1 MEDRLSLTLVTGFLG
16 SGKTTLIRRFV
27 EMEAGAETGII
38 VNEFGEAG
46 VDHSLF
52 VHAAEQIELV
62 DGGCLCCARRAD
74 VAQAMYRLVQAAR
87 GGQRFRRAILETSG
101 LADPAPIIATLASDP
116 WLRSNVRLAS
126 VVAVVDALAGLSN
139 LKIQSEAR
147 RQVSIAD
154 TVVVTKR
161 DMRDARSFGEIA
173 AAIRGLSP
181 DALVF
186 DAQDPGF
193 DADAVLGGR
202 RSPDMPARPR
212 FQAAEAIS
220 HNAELTSFTLEMS
233 ERVDWP
239 AFTLWLSAL
248 LHAHGDRILRVK
260 GLLNTSSAQT
270 RLAIHGVQHV
280 MHPPT
285 HLPKDLD
292 DERSFLVFITR
303 GVEQGAVED
312 SLRRML
318 EWGRQFRSSPTDGA
332 SAPAVRREAATSPTP

>member
-1 MEDRLSLTLVTGFLG
+1 MNDRLSLTLVTGFLG

-27 EMEAGAETGII
+27 ETEAGAETGII

-62 DGGCLCCARRAD
+62 DGGCLCCARRTD

-87 GGQRFRRAILETSG
+87 GGRRFQRAILETSG

-126 VVAVVDALAGLSN
+126 VVAVIDALAGLSN
-139 LKIQSEAR
+139 LDNQPEAR
-147 RQVSIAD
+147 RQISIAD
-154 TVVVTKR
+154 TVVITKR
-161 DMRDARSFGEIA
+161 DMRDARSFEEIA
-173 AAIRGLSP
+173 ARIRAISP
-181 DALVF
+181 DALVL
-186 DAQDPGF
+186 DAQDPEF
-193 DADAVLGGR
+193 DADAALGGR
-202 RSPDMPARPR
+202 GSPAVQARPR
-212 FQAAEAIS
+212 FPAAEAIS
-220 HNAELTSFTLEMS
+220 HNAELTSFTLDILEQI
-233 ERVDWP
+233 DWP
-239 AFTLWLSAL
+239 AFTIWLSAL

-285 HLPKDLD
+285 HLPKDLE
-292 DERSFLVFITR
+292 DERSFLVFITK
-303 GVEQGAVED
+303 GVERGAVEG

-318 EWGRQFRSSPTDGA
+318 EWGKRFPVLADGRKLA
-332 SAPAVRREAATSPTP
+332 SVSGCEKTAQPVA